1 MERLVYS
8 VDEMAGVLDISR
20 PKAFEF
26 VHRAGFPVV
35 RVGRRLLIP
44 RDGLEEWLKQ
54 QAKGGEEV
62 SE

>member
-1 MERLVYS
+1 MEKLVYS
-8 VDEMAGVLDISR
+8 VDEMAATLDISR
-20 PKAFEF
+20 PKAFEL

-54 QAKGGEEV
+54 QTKGGEEV
-62 SE
+62 NE